1 MHQIKNDYENVFI
14 ASKINKFLYN
24 PQTWVYNRNVLISLI
39 ESHYF
44 LEELTSEGESSEKYS
59 NFMTYLL
66 VNNNDVEIKNAVC

>member
-1 MHQIKNDYENVFI
+1 
-14 ASKINKFLYN
+14 
-24 PQTWVYNRNVLISLI
+24 VLISLI